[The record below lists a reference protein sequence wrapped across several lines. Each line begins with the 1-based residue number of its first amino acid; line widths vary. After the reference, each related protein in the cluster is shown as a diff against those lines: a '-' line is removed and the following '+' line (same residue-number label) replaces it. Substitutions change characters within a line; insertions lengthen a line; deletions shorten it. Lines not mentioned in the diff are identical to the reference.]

1 MWVQYGGWHCTSTG
15 AAGLPYHLAADEYA
29 ARATV
34 RKAREIMGTIEMME
48 AREARQRE
56 LARREEVAAIDRKKA
71 EQFRKDSEPL
81 LIDLK
86 DHHP

>member
-1 MWVQYGGWHCTSTG
+1 
-15 AAGLPYHLAADEYA
+15 
-29 ARATV
+29 
-34 RKAREIMGTIEMME
+34 MGTIEMME

-71 EQFRKDSEPL
+71 EQFRKDSESL